1 MIDERYVEIFNLV
14 KAYPNPFGDEI
25 KVVDGFELKVPR
37 GDVVSI
43 IGHSGCGFRASRA
56 FWIFGIGGAHKSFA

>member
-25 KVVDGFELKVPR
+25 KVVDGFELKVPEVMSCPLS
-37 GDVVSI
+37 DTQAVVSRR
-43 IGHSGCGFRASRA
+43 CLT
-56 FWIFGIGGAHKSFA
+56 

>member
-1 MIDERYVEIFNLV
+1 MINDDRYVEIFNLV

-25 KVVDGFELKVPR
+25 KVVDGFDLKVPR

-43 IGHSGCGFRASRA
+43 IGHSG
-56 FWIFGIGGAHKSFA
+56 